1 MNFINAQIV
10 KMNFGSLILIRNM
23 KTIEERADEYIGYSY
38 EKDEG
43 YIVTSKR
50 CAFINGAH
58 SEHAEL
64 TRWHDPNEP
73 PDNGRRVLLKVR
85 DKLSSMESYTT
96 GNYYDE
102 KWHGCKVFF
111 WNELISWREIHE

>member
-1 MNFINAQIV
+1 
-10 KMNFGSLILIRNM
+10 M

-64 TRWHDPNEP
+64 TRWHDPQEELP
-73 PDNGRRVLLKVR
+73 KEGRCVLLKVANNR
-85 DKLSSMESYTT
+85 DYTENTVKYYT
-96 GNYYDE
+96 GAYVASGFYINGIAPYSPRFI
-102 KWHGCKVFF
+102 VA
-111 WNELISWREIHE
+111 WREIHE